1 MSRSISTKL
10 AVAMLAGCVSVAVW
24 ADPDKDE
31 SGHGRHDHRSIEH
44 HSIELEYHADRRGDS
59 RGSYFHDHG
68 YERLDIPA
76 GHYPPPG
83 ECRVW
88 YPDRPAGHQPPP
100 GPCGRLESRVPRGA
114 WLMRHPGD
122 DEEHVHIVVYDDYRP
137 GSIRAVG
144 EFDIGSGAFVRV
156 VLDR

>member
-1 MSRSISTKL
+1 MLMKL
-10 AVAMLAGCVSVAVW
+10 AVAMFVGSMSVLVC

-31 SGHGRHDHRSIEH
+31 SGHGRHEHR
-44 HSIELEYHADRRGDS
+44 SIELEYHQADRRGDA

-88 YPDRPAGHQPPP
+88 YPDRPAGQQPPP

-114 WLMRHPGD
+114 WLMRHPGHD
-122 DEEHVHIVVYDDYRP
+122 DNHVEVIVYDDHRP